1 MVDDH
6 KRETNAHRI
15 DPDGLL
21 QLPILLIA
29 RIVIG
34 VRRNGWQLLARPYLT
49 QSDLPAQLMSMHND
63 SEYVDAAVGYG
74 VSGTI
79 RDAMTFGD
87 NVWLAGWYDMPPVRV
102 DADA

>member
-1 MVDDH
+1 
-6 KRETNAHRI
+6 
-15 DPDGLL
+15 
-21 QLPILLIA
+21 
-29 RIVIG
+29 
-34 VRRNGWQLLARPYLT
+34 
-49 QSDLPAQLMSMHND
+49 MSMHND